1 MVAGYMLRGLI
12 WTAIALVG
20 LAPAFGAGELE
31 LSARAFD
38 AGEVELGQI
47 VIHDFV
53 LTNVG
58 DQPVSVTSVRA
69 QCGCSVVDY
78 PNVIE
83 PGDAGAIRVEI
94 HTVDLHT
101 GKTSKTVTVVTDSAN
116 EPRIVFQ
123 MRMRL
128 HTALEFLPKPMVYMR
143 TAVGQ
148 AREERLL
155 VRPHRDGMEVTDVSC
170 EDQHLVVRM
179 EPAEAPGNH
188 DERTGLASVMMPRN
202 GDSWIVVKVKNS
214 APAGFHRSEV
224 VVRTTD
230 PELPKATVNV
240 TYAVDEP
247 KS

>member
-1 MVAGYMLRGLI
+1 MVSGLMRRGWM

-38 AGEVELGQI
+38 AGEVELGEM

-69 QCGCSVVDY
+69 QCGCTVVDY
-78 PNVIE
+78 PNVIA
-83 PGDAGAIRVEI
+83 PGDAAAIRVQI
-94 HTVDLHT
+94 DTGDLHT
-101 GKTSKTVTVVTDSAN
+101 GKTSKTVTVVNDSAN

-123 MRMRL
+123 MKMRL

-143 TAVGQ
+143 TAVGD

-155 VRPHRDGMEVTDVSC
+155 VRPHRDGMEVTTVTC
-170 EDQHLVVRM
+170 EDQHLVVRL
-179 EPAEAPGNH
+179 EPAEAAGH
-188 DERTGLASVMMPRN
+188 HEERTGLASIMMPRP
-202 GDSWIVVKVKNS
+202 GDSWIVVKVKDT

-230 PELPKATVNV
+230 PELPKVTVNV